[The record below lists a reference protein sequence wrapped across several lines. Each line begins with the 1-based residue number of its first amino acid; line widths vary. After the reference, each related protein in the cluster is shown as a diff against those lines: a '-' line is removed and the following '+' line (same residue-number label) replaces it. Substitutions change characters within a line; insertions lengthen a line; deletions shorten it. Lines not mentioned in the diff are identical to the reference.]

1 MSNIGTIIE
10 YEDIL
15 LGKRKNFSASCMGKA
30 IKEKDALMVIQYS
43 FEKLLRWP
51 PDVIVTYLNPDIV
64 KMLHLQRPIAKVN
77 FPAELDPE
85 RDLFYLAQAVY
96 PQQIR
101 FSKQK
106 TVLHIYQRVL
116 QRLQPKYPKNFFTGP
131 GGVTN
136 ACICLQYAIN
146 QKLSVHTVRDL
157 YKKFSNA
164 TWAINF
170 LRENRLYVPFYQ
182 NYEYPID
189 MLHEALAETD
199 KDELSYHLYRFQ
211 TDYSAAKRRF
221 EG

>member
-30 IKEKDALMVIQYS
+30 VKEKDALMVIQYS

-51 PDVIVTYLNPDIV
+51 PDVIVAYLNPDIV

-101 FSKQK
+101 FSKEEIQK
-106 TVLHIYQRVL
+106 YFPKSYTGKDMQNTILKLLEKWQR
-116 QRLQPKYPKNFFTGP
+116 QRER
-131 GGVTN
+131 N
-136 ACICLQYAIN
+136 A
-146 QKLSVHTVRDL
+146 KEER
-157 YKKFSNA
+157 
-164 TWAINF
+164 
-170 LRENRLYVPFYQ
+170 
-182 NYEYPID
+182 
-189 MLHEALAETD
+189 
-199 KDELSYHLYRFQ
+199 
-211 TDYSAAKRRF
+211 
-221 EG
+221 